1 MVPHTENFFR
11 NLIKSNRNQIVSTIF
26 RLIWNTNGRVRLDPN
41 QSENGNYNLISGWF
55 NKISKRF
62 LCVYAPEPMLVL
74 MVETSPLKSRPAE
87 ALAKRPPKL
96 SEIFTLAAAKSWAIL
111 SFWNQTNIGEKQKKI
126 WKHDNL
132 LKKYHWNYSNW
143 QQPKAGPSCNFE
155 IEIIIYQDWT
165 KCTILKIIPRNS
177 LHSASTQVMNLKK
190 IKSIWWT
197 K

>member
-1 MVPHTENFFR
+1 MVNTIWFQVD
-11 NLIKSNRNQIVSTIF
+11 LIRFQKDFSVCTHLSQCLCWWWRRVLWSLGQRKPWRRDLQNYRKSSHWQQP
-26 RLIWNTNGRVRLDPN
+26 RVG
-41 QSENGNYNLISGWF
+41 QS
-55 NKISKRF
+55 
-62 LCVYAPEPMLVL
+62 CH
-74 MVETSPLKSRPAE
+74 
-87 ALAKRPPKL
+87 
-96 SEIFTLAAAKSWAIL
+96 SEIKPIL
-111 SFWNQTNIGEKQKKI
+111 VKNKKKF

-155 IEIIIYQDWT
+155 IKIIIYRDWT
-165 KCTILKIIPRNS
+165 RCTILEIIPRNS

>member
-1 MVPHTENFFR
+1 M
-11 NLIKSNRNQIVSTIF
+11 
-26 RLIWNTNGRVRLDPN
+26 
-41 QSENGNYNLISGWF
+41 
-55 NKISKRF
+55 
-62 LCVYAPEPMLVL
+62 YAPEPMLVL

-111 SFWNQTNIGEKQKKI
+111 SFWNQTNIGKKQKKLSGEKRHKNWMQVLSF

-155 IEIIIYQDWT
+155 IKIIIYRDWT
-165 KCTILKIIPRNS
+165 RCTILEIIPRNS